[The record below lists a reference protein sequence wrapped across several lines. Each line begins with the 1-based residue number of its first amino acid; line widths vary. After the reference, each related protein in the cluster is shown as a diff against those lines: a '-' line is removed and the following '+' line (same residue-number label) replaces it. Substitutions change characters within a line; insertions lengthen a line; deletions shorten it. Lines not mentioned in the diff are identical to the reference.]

1 MIVEVVTLSR
11 KEVNT
16 GSKRTLAPNKSI
28 FYRKIPIGGIRTQQK
43 EKVPSMAAVDSTC
56 TKKVP
61 FRRMTV
67 DTQYP
72 NPKHVKVPAAVNSTL
87 ARTRRPLT
95 HQLRMGGGTGR
106 GWAMRA
112 ILLILIPNL

>member
-1 MIVEVVTLSR
+1 
-11 KEVNT
+11 
-16 GSKRTLAPNKSI
+16 
-28 FYRKIPIGGIRTQQK
+28 
-43 EKVPSMAAVDSTC
+43 
-56 TKKVP
+56 
-61 FRRMTV
+61 MTV

-95 HQLRMGGGTGR
+95 HQLRLGGGTGR

-112 ILLILIPNL
+112 FLLIIIINLILNINLNLNTSLNLNVFLNLNQTSQML

>member
-1 MIVEVVTLSR
+1 
-11 KEVNT
+11 
-16 GSKRTLAPNKSI
+16 
-28 FYRKIPIGGIRTQQK
+28 
-43 EKVPSMAAVDSTC
+43 
-56 TKKVP
+56 
-61 FRRMTV
+61 MTV

-112 ILLILIPNL
+112 ILLILIPNLIFKLKLTVFLVTDIDTIVTVIRQINGAIREVGSSGEGS

>member
-1 MIVEVVTLSR
+1 
-11 KEVNT
+11 
-16 GSKRTLAPNKSI
+16 
-28 FYRKIPIGGIRTQQK
+28 
-43 EKVPSMAAVDSTC
+43 
-56 TKKVP
+56 
-61 FRRMTV
+61 MTV

-95 HQLRMGGGTGR
+95 HQLRLGGGTGR

-112 ILLILIPNL
+112 FLLIIILNLILNINLNLNTILNLNVFLNLKQIQQQLDALKRVDLKNYRFRYKI